1 MANVFDNVLEQID
14 KISELMKLNDKEI
27 KILSNPKKILEFDVN
42 VKMDNG
48 SKKEFKGYRVQYNNA
63 RGPTKGGIRFHPN
76 VSLGEVKSL
85 AFWMALKCAVVNI
98 PYGGAKGGV
107 IVNPKELSQKELERL
122 SRGFVRNVSDHIGP
136 MKDIPAPDV
145 YTNAQI
151 MSWMLDEFEKIK
163 GKHAPGVITGKPIE
177 LGGSLA
183 RSYSTSMGGA
193 YVLREIVKIREQEPA
208 DIKVAIQGFGNAGMN
223 MAKILDN
230 WGYKI
235 VGVSDSKGG
244 IYNKEGLDIAQVI
257 NIKSSKKT
265 VTAYDAKKVSNDE
278 LLELDVDVL
287 VPAALENQIT
297 KQNADNINAEIV
309 LELANGPTTP
319 DADKILFEKGVVV
332 VPDILANAGGVT
344 VSYFEWVQNLYGY
357 YWKEAE
363 VLEKLEEIM
372 VNSFKEVYATQEK
385 YNSNMRNA
393 AYIKAIERILAAEKL
408 RGNI

>member
-193 YVLREIVKIREQEPA
+193 YVLREIVKIR
-208 DIKVAIQGFGNAGMN
+208 
-223 MAKILDN
+223 
-230 WGYKI
+230 
-235 VGVSDSKGG
+235 
-244 IYNKEGLDIAQVI
+244 
-257 NIKSSKKT
+257 
-265 VTAYDAKKVSNDE
+265 
-278 LLELDVDVL
+278 
-287 VPAALENQIT
+287 
-297 KQNADNINAEIV
+297 
-309 LELANGPTTP
+309 
-319 DADKILFEKGVVV
+319 
-332 VPDILANAGGVT
+332 
-344 VSYFEWVQNLYGY
+344 
-357 YWKEAE
+357 
-363 VLEKLEEIM
+363 
-372 VNSFKEVYATQEK
+372 
-385 YNSNMRNA
+385 
-393 AYIKAIERILAAEKL
+393 
-408 RGNI
+408 

>member
-1 MANVFDNVLEQID
+1 
-14 KISELMKLNDKEI
+14 
-27 KILSNPKKILEFDVN
+27 
-42 VKMDNG
+42 
-48 SKKEFKGYRVQYNNA
+48 
-63 RGPTKGGIRFHPN
+63 
-76 VSLGEVKSL
+76 
-85 AFWMALKCAVVNI
+85 
-98 PYGGAKGGV
+98 
-107 IVNPKELSQKELERL
+107 
-122 SRGFVRNVSDHIGP
+122 
-136 MKDIPAPDV
+136 
-145 YTNAQI
+145 
-151 MSWMLDEFEKIK
+151 
-163 GKHAPGVITGKPIE
+163 
-177 LGGSLA
+177 
-183 RSYSTSMGGA
+183 
-193 YVLREIVKIREQEPA
+193 
-208 DIKVAIQGFGNAGMN
+208 